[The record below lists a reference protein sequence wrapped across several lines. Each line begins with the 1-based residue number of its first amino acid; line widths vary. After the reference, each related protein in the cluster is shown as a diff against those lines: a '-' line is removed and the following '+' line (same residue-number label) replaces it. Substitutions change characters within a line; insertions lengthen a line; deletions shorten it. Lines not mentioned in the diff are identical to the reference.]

1 MSYPDQLQSR
11 VINKLAVEIKKIDI
25 PTVLDCLRARTAL
38 DARVVESILKLT
50 DDDQIETKL
59 LREFSLRASVPSSNF
74 LPSLY
79 LSLLDSCESSYH
91 TARVSFSYDV
101 AKLIRNEGKF
111 ETIILL
117 KLVHL
122 VFSLLCFA
130 VHVQNN
136 SQEVQTGMG
145 VSCYRGLQYLIKIYE
160 FQTF

>member
-1 MSYPDQLQSR
+1 MSCPGQFQSR

-91 TARVSFSYDV
+91 TARVSFSYDA

-111 ETIILL
+111 ETILL
-117 KLVHL
+117 PKINTFSVLTPLFCSTHSEQLSRSTNRYGSKLL
-122 VFSLLCFA
+122 SGT
-130 VHVQNN
+130 
-136 SQEVQTGMG
+136 SI
-145 VSCYRGLQYLIKIYE
+145 SY
-160 FQTF
+160 